1 MKATLERAQTK
12 IVLPNVAERRQ
23 IHLINPRACAGK
35 HAAMAKKLAEETGG
49 EVVLTE
55 GAGFAEEYAAELF
68 TKDKFAHLVVYGGD
82 GTVYEAVNGIMNS
95 GNSHTASFSV
105 IPIGSGNDFSAY
117 ANEAAGFRKAE
128 LVRLDLCHANGRYFI
143 NMMNVGFDCNVV
155 YRTASLKKN
164 PLLRGKM
171 AYIAGV
177 AQELVMKKP
186 ISARITIDNGDE
198 LETSVLLTACA
209 NGQFCGGGFCAA
221 PLADMTDGLMDVLV
235 VNDVTR
241 RTFLSLVQDYK
252 NGTYI
257 EPDGTM
263 KEKFEDVL
271 MYRRCT
277 GYRVS
282 GIQRY
287 CIDGEIMEPEDGSVT
302 VRCVKNAIWF
312 AAL

>member
-35 HAAMAKKLAEETGG
+35 HAAMAKKLAEKTGG

-171 AYIAGV
+171 SYIAGV

-186 ISARITIDNGDE
+186 VSAKITLDNGDE

-209 NGQFCGGGFCAA
+209 NGQFCGGGFRGA
-221 PLADMTDGLMDVLV
+221 PLADMTDGLMDILV

-271 MYRRCT
+271 MYRRCAK
-277 GYRVS
+277 YRVS